1 MLERRNQGERSR
13 AADRPG
19 GEEIAAGKEDGLLTY
34 REAADWLG
42 VSPRTVWGLVDKGE
56 LAAVRITE
64 HTVRLDRHD
73 LEEFVARAKAPR
85 QRPVRARAI
94 TDGPQAAIAPSG
106 GGDDQS
112 GAAESLGGAN

>member
-1 MLERRNQGERSR
+1 MLERRNQGERRR
-13 AADRPG
+13 AGDQPG
-19 GEEIAAGKEDGLLTY
+19 REEVAAGRKDGLLTY

-56 LAAVRITE
+56 LPAVRVTD
-64 HTVRLDRHD
+64 HTVRLDQRD
-73 LEEFVARAKAPR
+73 LEDFVARAKTQR
-85 QRPVRARAI
+85 QCSVQARAI

-112 GAAESLGGAN
+112 GAAETLGGAN